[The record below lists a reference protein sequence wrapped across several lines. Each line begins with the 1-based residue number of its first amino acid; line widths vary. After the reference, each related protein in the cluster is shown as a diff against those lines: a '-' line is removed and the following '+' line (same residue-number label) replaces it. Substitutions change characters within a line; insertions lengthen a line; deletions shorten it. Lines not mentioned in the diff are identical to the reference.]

1 MSAPSKKRPENKKR
15 ARDAARGSIKG
26 APAIVGTSNLALG
39 SGAWPDNVAQS
50 RDRAADDVD
59 RSATGSLRQAAAV
72 TRTVMRAPHMFQ
84 GDLDLIELRRR
95 LSIDP
100 DSFPEPP
107 FCARPRSALR
117 ARWLAQVSLA
127 FGFSSVVA
135 WGVIEAMA
143 PSGTYPI
150 YPSPSDAAAATTS
163 TQVVIARDAA
173 RRTKPILLGV
183 HDQQAPMNEPL
194 ALGAVLF
201 GAGQEAIHVSGLIEG
216 SRLSA
221 GEKLGPTGWRV
232 PAPDVAGVLVL
243 PPTAFVGSMNTVIQV
258 RSAGNVPL
266 DTQYAR
272 FEWVATSAAAPAGA
286 KTQPG
291 REDPSWSLAAKLDPQ
306 RIASLVRRGADLMQ
320 NGDFSAARL
329 LLRPAAE
336 AGDPQAA
343 LMLGAT
349 FDPVIVADQGVI
361 GLTPDPEV
369 ARAWYQRAMTS
380 GSTEASARIERLVR
394 MSQ

>member
-1 MSAPSKKRPENKKR
+1 MRRSR
-15 ARDAARGSIKG
+15 AGSDNGAQPLDGVGGAAM
-26 APAIVGTSNLALG
+26 
-39 SGAWPDNVAQS
+39 
-50 RDRAADDVD
+50 
-59 RSATGSLRQAAAV
+59 RSLHEATAV
-72 TRTVMRAPHMFQ
+72 TRTLRRAPHIFQ
-84 GDLDLIELRRR
+84 GDLDLMELRRR

-100 DSFPEPP
+100 GSFPEPP

-127 FGFSSVVA
+127 FGFFSVTA

-143 PSGTYPI
+143 PRSTYPI
-150 YPSPSDAAAATTS
+150 YPSPGGAAAATTR
-163 TQVVIARDAA
+163 TQVVTARDAA
-173 RRTKPILLGV
+173 RPTKPVLLGV

-221 GEKLGPTGWRV
+221 GEKLGPTGWRI

-272 FEWVATSAAAPAGA
+272 FEWVATSAAAPASA
-286 KTQPG
+286 KMQP
-291 REDPSWSLAAKLDPQ
+291 EDPSWSLAAKLDPQ
-306 RIASLVRRGADLMQ
+306 RIASLVRRGADLVQ
-320 NGDFSAARL
+320 NGDFAAARL

-361 GLTPDPEV
+361 GLTPDPGV

-380 GSTEASARIERLVR
+380 GSTEASARIERLAR

>member
-1 MSAPSKKRPENKKR
+1 MGAKVMGTKVMGTVV
-15 ARDAARGSIKG
+15 AR
-26 APAIVGTSNLALG
+26 
-39 SGAWPDNVAQS
+39 
-50 RDRAADDVD
+50 
-59 RSATGSLRQAAAV
+59 AAV
-72 TRTVMRAPHMFQ
+72 TRTLRRAPHMFQ
-84 GDLDLIELRRR
+84 GDVDLIELRRR
-95 LSIDP
+95 LSLDP
-100 DSFPEPP
+100 SSIPEPP

-117 ARWLAQVSLA
+117 SPWLAQVSLA
-127 FGFSSVVA
+127 FGFFSVIA

-143 PSGTYPI
+143 PRSAYPI
-150 YPSPSDAAAATTS
+150 YPSPSHAAAATTR
-163 TQVVIARDAA
+163 TQVVTARDAA
-173 RRTKPILLGV
+173 RPTTPVLLGV

-201 GAGQEAIHVSGLIEG
+201 GAGQEAIHIGGLSEG

-221 GEKLGPTGWRV
+221 GEKLGPTGWRI
-232 PAPDVAGVLVL
+232 PAPDIAGVLVL

-272 FEWVATSAAAPAGA
+272 FEWVATSAAAPAPA

-306 RIASLVRRGADLMQ
+306 RIAWFVRRGADLMQ
-320 NGDFSAARL
+320 NGDFAAARL

-361 GLTPDPEV
+361 GLTPDPGV
-369 ARAWYQRAMTS
+369 ARTWYQRAMTS
-380 GSTEASARIERLVR
+380 GSTEASARIERLAR
-394 MSQ
+394 MSP

>member
-1 MSAPSKKRPENKKR
+1 
-15 ARDAARGSIKG
+15 
-26 APAIVGTSNLALG
+26 
-39 SGAWPDNVAQS
+39 
-50 RDRAADDVD
+50 
-59 RSATGSLRQAAAV
+59 
-72 TRTVMRAPHMFQ
+72 MFQ

-100 DSFPEPP
+100 SSIPEPP
-107 FCARPRSALR
+107 FCARPPSARR
-117 ARWLAQVSLA
+117 APWLAQVSLA
-127 FGFSSVVA
+127 FGFFSIIA
-135 WGVIEAMA
+135 WGVIEATA
-143 PSGTYPI
+143 PKSAHPI
-150 YPSPSDAAAATTS
+150 YPSPSDAAAAPAR
-163 TQVVIARDAA
+163 TQLVTAPARP
-173 RRTKPILLGV
+173 TKPVLLGV

-221 GEKLGPTGWRV
+221 GEKLGPNGWRI

-306 RIASLVRRGADLMQ
+306 RLAFLVRRGADLMQ
-320 NGDFSAARL
+320 NGDFAAARL

-349 FDPVIVADQGVI
+349 FDPAIVADQGVI
-361 GLTPDPEV
+361 GLTPDPEM
-369 ARAWYQRAMTS
+369 ARAWYERAMTS
-380 GSTEASARIERLVR
+380 GSTEASARIERLAR
-394 MSQ
+394 TSQ